1 MLNEKLPGVQGI
13 AIIVSSLSLEHQEGF
28 VVAVEQVEEEYPRCL
43 VCDG

>member
-1 MLNEKLPGVQGI
+1 MLPSVQGV

-28 VVAVEQVEEEYPRCL
+28 VVAVKKVKEEHPCCL